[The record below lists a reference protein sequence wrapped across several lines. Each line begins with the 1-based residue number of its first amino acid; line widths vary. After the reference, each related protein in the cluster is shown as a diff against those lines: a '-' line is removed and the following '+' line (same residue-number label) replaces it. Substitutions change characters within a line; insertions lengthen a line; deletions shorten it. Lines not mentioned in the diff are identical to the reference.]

1 MARTASVGGNGKP
14 FIVDTDAHYFE
25 PLEEVLRYV
34 PEPWRRRMAKASPR
48 NLLPNTMGDRE
59 VAGRIRRDNVSYPYA
74 PMKPDEVPV
83 AMEFLGVDVAILV
96 SQRLIIFGSVGVKDL
111 AVNLA
116 NGYIDYMLDQVVDPA
131 RGIYT
136 TVVAPTQH
144 PKKAAELIRRVG
156 KEPGVAGICVMTHG
170 IEPPM
175 GDDMYHPIYEA
186 ALETDLPLVFHGGGA
201 GLNDLGIRGFQ
212 RFISSHTLGFTFF
225 NMVQATSLIE
235 QAIPVKFPGLK
246 IVFQECGLFW
256 AAGLMARLDTS
267 YRKRREEIPLLKKL
281 PSDYMREWYYTNQP
295 LEEPKDP
302 RHLQHVFEIID
313 AERSL
318 MYASDYPHWD
328 FDPPRVIQ
336 DLPFLSEK
344 AKRGILGGTARK
356 VFRFRGKG

>member
-1 MARTASVGGNGKP
+1 
-14 FIVDTDAHYFE
+14 
-25 PLEEVLRYV
+25 
-34 PEPWRRRMAKASPR
+34 
-48 NLLPNTMGDRE
+48 
-59 VAGRIRRDNVSYPYA
+59 
-74 PMKPDEVPV
+74 
-83 AMEFLGVDVAILV
+83 
-96 SQRLIIFGSVGVKDL
+96 
-111 AVNLA
+111 
-116 NGYIDYMLDQVVDPA
+116 
-131 RGIYT
+131 
-136 TVVAPTQH
+136 
-144 PKKAAELIRRVG
+144 
-156 KEPGVAGICVMTHG
+156 
-170 IEPPM
+170 
-175 GDDMYHPIYEA
+175 
-186 ALETDLPLVFHGGGA
+186 
-201 GLNDLGIRGFQ
+201 
-212 RFISSHTLGFTFF
+212 
-225 NMVQATSLIE
+225 MVQATSLIE